1 MSRFPL
7 DQRQRV
13 KLRTRGRWGVQAGL
27 LAGIAVAAFFFVAD
41 LARGAPLST
50 PLFLSQA
57 LLQQGSLSLESGG
70 VIQTLT
76 GLSLGG
82 RLAAFTALHLAM
94 FTTLGVFAAGMSN
107 LFHVRWNARTGAAVG
122 LVMGFSAWLAASKA
136 GTAWLAGAQLTPEIV
151 VGAGIVGGAVLGWH
165 LRLCHMDAEET
176 RKPHFRG

>member
-13 KLRTRGRWGVQAGL
+13 KLRTRGRWGVQAGML
-27 LAGIAVAAFFFVAD
+27 SGMAVAAFFFVVD
-41 LARGAPLST
+41 LVRASPLST

-57 LLQQGSLSLESGG
+57 LLHQGSLSPESGG

-76 GLSLGG
+76 GMSLGG
-82 RLAAFTALHLAM
+82 QLATFTALHLTV
-94 FTTLGVFAAGMSN
+94 FTALGVLAAGMSN
-107 LFHVRWNARTGAAVG
+107 LFHVPWNARTGAAIG
-122 LVMGFSAWLAASKA
+122 FVMGFSAWLAASQA
-136 GTAWLAGAQLTPEIV
+136 GAAWLAGAQMTKEIV

-165 LRLCHMDAEET
+165 LRFCHIDAEEA